1 VLAIKAFG
9 SDSLLSLITEIDSKL
24 SVIDIAI
31 AAVVEVFN
39 SLSAS
44 VTVTLFLY

>member
-1 VLAIKAFG
+1 MLAIKAFG

-24 SVIDIAI
+24 SVIAK

-44 VTVTLFLY
+44 VTDT